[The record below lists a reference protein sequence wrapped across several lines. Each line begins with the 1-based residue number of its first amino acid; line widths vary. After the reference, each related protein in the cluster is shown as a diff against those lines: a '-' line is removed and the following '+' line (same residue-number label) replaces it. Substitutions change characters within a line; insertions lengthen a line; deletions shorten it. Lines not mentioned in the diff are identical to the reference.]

1 MFVDFSKDIRYFA
14 GIIYK
19 VFRWGFIKSTDH
31 RPTDHRPT
39 DHPPLTHRPTD
50 QLTTDPPTH
59 RPNNNRPNR
68 QGSISKI

>member
-14 GIIYK
+14 DIIYK

-31 RPTDHRPT
+31 RPTDH
-39 DHPPLTHRPTD
+39 PPLTHRLTD

-59 RPNNNRPNR
+59 RPNNNGPNR

>member
-14 GIIYK
+14 DIIYK

-31 RPTDHRPT
+31 
-39 DHPPLTHRPTD
+39 PPLTHRLTD

>member
-14 GIIYK
+14 DIIYK

-50 QLTTDPPTH
+50 QLTTDPIITDQTDKVLFQ
-59 RPNNNRPNR
+59 RFD
-68 QGSISKI
+68 Q

>member
-14 GIIYK
+14 DIIYK

-31 RPTDHRPT
+31 RPTDH
-39 DHPPLTHRPTD
+39 PPLTHRLTD

>member
-14 GIIYK
+14 DIIYK
-19 VFRWGFIKSTDH
+19 VFRWGFIKSI
-31 RPTDHRPT
+31 DHRPT
-39 DHPPLTHRPTD
+39 DHPPLTHRLTD

>member
-14 GIIYK
+14 DIIYK
-19 VFRWGFIKSTDH
+19 VFRWGFIKS
-31 RPTDHRPT
+31 TDHRPT